1 MIPSREEIMGMNRP
15 EQHNDTT
22 RYIITINKLNV
33 DTRVTNEK
41 HNEKSIK
48 TKNTEGRV
56 GVFIGHIT
64 YLLTG

>member
-1 MIPSREEIMGMNRP
+1 MIPSREEIMGMIRP
-15 EQHNDTT
+15 EQQNDTT